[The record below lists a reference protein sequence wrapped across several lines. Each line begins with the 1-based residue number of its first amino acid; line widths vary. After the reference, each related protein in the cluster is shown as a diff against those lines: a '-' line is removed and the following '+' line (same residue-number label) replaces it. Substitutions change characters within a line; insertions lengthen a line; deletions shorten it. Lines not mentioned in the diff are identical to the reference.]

1 MFIEHLLMFDGV
13 SAEKVIDIPLDAR
26 FARRFGNPYAVT
38 HRADIHGS
46 LLDGCKALPELIE
59 LRTSAR
65 VTGFE
70 QDGSKAV
77 KTEKGDI
84 EGAALVAADGGR
96 SVIRERIVGDPL
108 PPVTGHMCYRA
119 VLNIG
124 EVPKE
129 LRLPAATLWAG
140 HNAHIVHYSLR
151 GWKLFNLVATVIG
164 KHTSGG
170 HNELATPQEALPF
183 FAHYCDQVMKL
194 MRTPKEFRRWM
205 LLYRQPVDNWTQGR
219 VALGDA
225 AHFMLQY
232 MAQGA
237 AMAMEDAVALGVAA
251 EEAGGDF
258 PAGVP
263 RVSGHAHRARFA
275 GAALRQHARRHDLPR
290 ARWPRA
296 PGAQRH
302 LPRPPAERYYDAL
315 EWVFSAPEYVR
326 NFNAKQV
333 RADLRARTNP
343 AKLHR
348 AHQLARQDLERAQRS
363 RLAGRHRAKER
374 RAAGEHRLR
383 AERARFQ
390 DVHAAAHAAVEQHG
404 HAVSYR
410 ARDRRQR
417 IQGRGG
423 AIELPAAVVGHD
435 DTVAADGRCALG
447 VVRAL
452 HAFEEQLPGHWL
464 RSA

>member
-1 MFIEHLLMFDGV
+1 MRAKNEKPVIVAGGGIGGLAAALALARKGFRSIVLEQASLFGEIGAGIQIAPNAWHALDALGVGGLVKKEAVFIEHLLMFDGV

-70 QDGSKAV
+70 QDGSKVRV

-140 HNAHIVHYSLR
+140 HNTHIVHYPLR

-219 VALGDA
+219 VALLGDA

-237 AMAMEDAVALGVAA
+237 AMAMEDALALGVAA

-258 PAGVP
+258 PQAFRAYQDMRIVRASRVQLSANTLVGMIFHVP
-263 RVSGHAHRARFA
+263 DGLERLVRNDIYRGRS
-275 GAALRQHARRHDLPR
+275 
-290 ARWPRA
+290 
-296 PGAQRH
+296 
-302 LPRPPAERYYDAL
+302 AERYYDAL

-326 NFNAKQV
+326 NFNAKRGAV
-333 RADLRARTNP
+333 RSPRSNEPRKAASRAPARSTGSRARAALP
-343 AKLHR
+343 A
-348 AHQLARQDLERAQRS
+348 
-363 RLAGRHRAKER
+363 R
-374 RAAGEHRLR
+374 RPP
-383 AERARFQ
+383 
-390 DVHAAAHAAVEQHG
+390 
-404 HAVSYR
+404 S
-410 ARDRRQR
+410 RQR
-417 IQGRGG
+417 ASRGR
-423 AIELPAAVVGHD
+423 
-435 DTVAADGRCALG
+435 
-447 VVRAL
+447 
-452 HAFEEQLPGHWL
+452 
-464 RSA
+464 